1 MPDILRVVNHPLF
14 NVAFFIIGKYLT
26 KDIPLDDPHVVS
38 LIRNIYL
45 VAQALI
51 VGLNYWLIAVVRK
64 KNDQTTLRFVEPGA
78 QGWDGSTGQ
87 DVLINTTFAEYDVA
101 QIKKDI
107 NKQFTGIAI
116 IAFVH
121 LQFHYIQ
128 PLILQSIMGFKTFLV
143 SKEAR
148 IHLWHAS
155 TSSGELRRPFRIES
169 SFGMMVPENRQ
180 PKTDRASI
188 KKVERA
194 NKVALE

>member
-1 MPDILRVVNHPLF
+1 MTVCGSARFIQLF
-14 NVAFFIIGKYLT
+14 YCI
-26 KDIPLDDPHVVS
+26 
-38 LIRNIYL
+38 
-45 VAQALI
+45 
-51 VGLNYWLIAVVRK
+51 
-64 KNDQTTLRFVEPGA
+64 
-78 QGWDGSTGQ
+78 
-87 DVLINTTFAEYDVA
+87 EYDVA

-128 PLILQSIMGFKTFLV
+128 PLLLQSIMGFKTFLV

-148 IHLWHAS
+148 IHLWKAS

-169 SFGMMVPENRQ
+169 SFGMPVPENKQ
-180 PKTDRASI
+180 PRTDRASI

-194 NKVALE
+194 TKAALD